1 MQRGKSISGR
11 STLRLPSSRGE
22 VWTRMQPSGQAWAQV
37 EQPVQRSSNQRRLVR
52 ALTGTG
58 RISSGYLTVKG
69 VRKRV
74 RRVTIIP
81 LAIPVPNKRAPY
93 RRGRAVPARC
103 CVACR
108 ANVTAG
114 ASLIARGCEGL
125 HGEAGTCVAAR
136 TLLSGTLMRLLSAEP
151 PGCKALTANSCDY
164 RPTPRSPPIYLDAFA
179 TSTLLSRAASY
190 PL

>member
-58 RISSGYLTVKG
+58 RISSGYWVVNG
-69 VRKRV
+69 VRNRV

-81 LAIPVPNKRAPY
+81 LAIPIPNKRAPS
-93 RRGRAVPARC
+93 RRGPDSVGARC
-103 CVACR
+103 TATRR
-108 ANVTAG
+108 ANSTLA

-125 HGEAGTCVAAR
+125 HVEGLRGG
-136 TLLSGTLMRLLSAEP
+136 LLEMH
-151 PGCKALTANSCDY
+151 
-164 RPTPRSPPIYLDAFA
+164 FV
-179 TSTLLSRAASY
+179 
-190 PL
+190 